1 MVNATA
7 LVQQVG
13 LLLPSISVVDAC
25 LLAIGGLSCIRA
37 MPFVRYESTWCP
49 YGEQR
54 TSARMHY

>member
-1 MVNATA
+1 MVNATQ

-25 LLAIGGLSCIRA
+25 LLAIGGLLCIRA

-49 YGEQR
+49 YGE
-54 TSARMHY
+54 